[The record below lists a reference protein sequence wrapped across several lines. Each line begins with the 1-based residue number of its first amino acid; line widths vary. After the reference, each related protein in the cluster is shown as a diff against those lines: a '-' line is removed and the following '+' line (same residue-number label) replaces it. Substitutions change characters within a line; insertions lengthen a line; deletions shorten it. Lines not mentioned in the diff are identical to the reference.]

1 MTDQQK
7 HNAKSM
13 QDVQDAAKEK
23 LENLQERAAQHA
35 ELSQRAREIQHE
47 IEKEDE
53 SNAEKAFLEPNLLDE
68 IAPETAMERPHMKG
82 RLLNAFLCI
91 FAFGMLIGYLFFA
104 GEGEELAHALS
115 NMQWS
120 WLLLALLMVVGY
132 WLLESVCMQIFSQDM
147 FPGFK
152 FKNTLKCTIIGQY
165 FNCITPLSS
174 GGQPFQAYYYNRF
187 GMPLS
192 KSLPMLLCR
201 FVTYQITTSVF
212 CAIVLILRLR
222 YFMDDNPALM
232 TLVIIGFVGGLG
244 LLAMLLAIAFW
255 RTGITKLVSVVFKL
269 LAKLHIVKDPEE
281 KIAHAE
287 STIDDCYREMHYLFK
302 RPKLFAK
309 SIGVTLVQLL
319 EYFAISYVIMRGLGC
334 DGDILTVISCQAF
347 VYMIS
352 SFVPTPGAMGAAE
365 TSYALF
371 FGTIYPGA
379 SFVALSTF
387 IWRFLT
393 FYFPIV
399 VGMILTLAVN
409 REEAVRVAEHERA
422 QAATE

>member
-1 MTDQQK
+1 MSNSQVHSTEQI
-7 HNAKSM
+7 
-13 QDVQDAAKEK
+13 
-23 LENLQERAAQHA
+23 ENKA
-35 ELSQRAREIQHE
+35 EE
-47 IEKEDE
+47 
-53 SNAEKAFLEPNLLDE
+53 AFLEPNLLDE

-91 FAFGMLIGYLFFA
+91 FAFGMLVGYLVFA
-104 GEGEELAHALS
+104 GEGEDLAKALS
-115 NMQWS
+115 SMQWF
-120 WLLLALLMVVGY
+120 WLGLALVMVVGY
-132 WLLESVCMQIFSQDM
+132 WALESVCMQIFSQDM
-147 FPGFK
+147 YPKFK
-152 FKNTLKCTIIGQY
+152 FKNTFLCTIIGQY

-201 FVTYQITTSVF
+201 FVSYQLTTSAF
-212 CAIVLILRLR
+212 CAVVLLLRLQ
-222 YFMDDNPALM
+222 YFVDDNPALT

-244 LLAMLLAIAFW
+244 LLSALLAIAFW
-255 RTGITKLVSVVFKL
+255 RSGIVKLVTIVFRL
-269 LAKLHIVKDPEE
+269 LAKMHIVKNPDE
-281 KIAHAE
+281 KIAGVTK
-287 STIDDCYREMHYLFK
+287 TIDDCYVEMHYLLK

-309 SIGVTLVQLL
+309 SIGVTFVQLL

-334 DGDILTVISCQAF
+334 DGDILTVVSCQAF

-371 FGTIYPGA
+371 FGTIYPSA

-399 VGMILTLAVN
+399 TGMVVTLLVN
-409 REEAVRVAEHERA
+409 RKQAVQTAEREKLSA
-422 QAATE
+422 